1 MNFSGNDYKRIA
13 IIRLSSLGDIVHTIP
28 AFNLLRKQFPHAKIS
43 WFAEPIG
50 AELLNYVSGIDEI
63 IGLNL
68 KTKGLFNKFKEI
80 KKVLSLYRKTFDLV
94 IDFQGLLKSAI
105 LAWLLKGEAIGFNKE
120 NLKEHLARHFYRR
133 QVSLFDETRHVI
145 LKNIH
150 IIRDL
155 LPGGGSAV
163 QYPLEPV
170 PMSPRLKD
178 FLEKNKLEKNNY
190 VIINVGGGWES
201 KLMSI
206 EQYVQIINGI
216 KKYNYNTVILWGN
229 EKEKAV
235 AKEVSDQTGTLISP
249 FFDFSELILFIR
261 CSRLIV
267 SGDTLGLHLADMVG
281 KPSVGIFGPTS
292 PWRNGSLLKKSVH
305 VYEKLPCSFCYKKK
319 CGTIDCTKKIS
330 AEKVINAIERV
341 YDA

>member
-13 IIRLSSLGDIVHTIP
+13 VIRLSSLGDIVHTIP
-28 AFNLLRKQFPHAKIS
+28 AFNLLRKQFPHAQIS
-43 WFAEPIG
+43 WFVEPQG
-50 AELLNYVSGIDEI
+50 AELLTLVTGIDKI
-63 IGLNL
+63 VVLDL
-68 KTKGLFNKFKEI
+68 KAKGLLKKFKEI

-94 IDFQGLLKSAI
+94 IDFQGLLKSAV
-105 LAWLLKGEAIGFNKE
+105 LARLLKGETIGFNKK
-120 NLKEHLARHFYRR
+120 NLKEPLARHFYRH
-133 QVSLFDETRHVI
+133 QASLFDETRHVI

-150 IIRDL
+150 ILRDL

-163 QYPLEPV
+163 QYPLKPL
-170 PMSPRLKD
+170 PMSPRLND

-201 KLMSI
+201 KLMSTA
-206 EQYVQIINGI
+206 QYVGIINGI
-216 KKYNYNTVILWGN
+216 KKNHYHIVILWGN
-229 EKEKAV
+229 EKEKA
-235 AKEVSDQTGTLISP
+235 AAEEISSQTGTSISN
-249 FFDFSELILFIR
+249 FFNFSELILFIR

-319 CGTIDCTKKIS
+319 CGTIDCINKIS

-341 YDA
+341 YEA